1 VFNNDKEYIVTQ
13 SPLENTVEDFWR
25 LVWHHNICHI
35 VMISSMKENYFC
47 YWPNLKNNI
56 FQYEQIKIFL
66 EEVENRD
73 FYVYRKLRLE
83 RKGITRYVSRS
94 RNQNFSHL
102 ARFQVQHLHHDSWSR
117 DEDLVSL
124 SKRFVP
130 FVTHLLKIPHYL
142 SPVLV
147 HSKQGV
153 GRTGTV
159 ILCDIALRAVPM
171 TGKINMYGI
180 TKGLRKSRANM
191 VVNSVGI

>member
-25 LVWHHNICHI
+25 LVWHHKICHI

-73 FYVYRKLRLE
+73 FYVYRKFRLE

-94 RNQNFSHL
+94 RNHNFSHL

-130 FVTHLLKIPHYL
+130 FVNHLLKIPHYR

-147 HSKQGV
+147 HSKYS
-153 GRTGTV
+153 
-159 ILCDIALRAVPM
+159 
-171 TGKINMYGI
+171 KIFKI
-180 TKGLRKSRANM
+180 
-191 VVNSVGI
+191 